1 MVVPRAVPRGDWF
14 GIPHASRYCACNGRR
29 YGDTNPRKGKTME
42 PAAQASESNVA
53 NALADY
59 RFCAYRL
66 AVLEESRDSNAP
78 AIAAVAARMARL
90 AIDYPAIGRSV
101 AAHHRK

>member
-1 MVVPRAVPRGDWF
+1 
-14 GIPHASRYCACNGRR
+14 
-29 YGDTNPRKGKTME
+29 ME
-42 PAAQASESNVA
+42 AAGQVSESNVA

-66 AVLEESRDSNAP
+66 QVLKEGGDPESP

-90 AIDYPAIGRSV
+90 TTEYPSIRQSAAGRY
-101 AAHHRK
+101 RT